1 MNDFDLKKY
10 LSNNPL
16 HQSNIGGFSITELQQ
31 TTKSDFEIGLAI
43 LNEMGYDFSEELL
56 TEIKL
61 PSWVKNFGKNL
72 RSKVFSKIKNT
83 KSKKEAKNAIQTTLD
98 QIKLLSTPEQ
108 WEKISKLDF
117 TSPDYL
123 KQVSNIIPQ
132 SEITEQEN
140 DDISKSD
147 LEKSANKRKFGSLA
161 MLTIYIGMLASSFNI
176 GSDVIKDYAKTTNE
190 KSTSEIQAKIKSQ
203 KDAPNIFDI
212 QPDPEG
218 DNVYK
223 TQHQKGESDIDDKEG
238 EAKKLIKALGIDKM
252 SKGTKAKLGVKG
264 KISSTLGDQDDNP
277 NGPKKKGLGQ
287 DRLDQ
292 GKEVLGIA
300 KEIAADEYGVDI
312 DIEDQGTNVKD
323 ALADKSNEL
332 DADSKEALSGQTTD
346 YTLLDVDTGDTGGDD
361 VDDTDVDEGDLI
373 FPPTDKI
380 WFANKRPE
388 SVKTK
393 YEVVFMQILPSL
405 IGDGEPEFYKNDEFK
420 EILKYV
426 GTIKGE
432 KQSFNEKFIKDR
444 IDPDG
449 VLQQALKDPKYKD
462 VKDKIQN
469 TINVLDWVKFS
480 TKNPSTLGNLFKK
493 LDPNIKLGDR
503 KANKAL
509 PGKAGQAA
517 KQPGT
522 KSTPSGK
529 SFDTNLRE
537 TVLNEIKSILFEKY
551 DIQNLSTFNKEAATN
566 NLGLLV
572 PLYSDTWG
580 LASDEG
586 VTGIEYDAE
595 YLGDKYKNSLNK
607 LKTIFPKVKTV
618 VGTSVKLKD
627 KETTQPTKTGD
638 AAKPSDPEQTTD
650 PTKPKDKKEKEHA
663 KSSRLA
669 AIEKEIESKKS
680 LQVVLKLIDQNQ
692 EIDPFI
698 FGLLALINDKFEND
712 QSRLRIILQGAINK
726 FNQQSKNLGKSKG
739 QSVKKSKGGKTKIGG
754 FNYATKADISEDIK
768 KPNSQVIK
776 ALEALKNNPIIGPRL
791 DQLVTNEEAINLITD
806 IFFDLDDP
814 ELRIFPN
821 ADPSEVKQGLE
832 RALKLFQGDPDIKKS
847 FQNQTGKDDQEIG
860 LDVFYKGYTSSS
872 SDYKVKEALIKEGLT
887 EDESKAVLD
896 KYKQRYAAV
905 LKSNPDFIKKYPNPD
920 KVIYGM
926 VMNEVKKLREKLG
939 KKADVGDYK
948 KDFRKSDAPQ
958 FKGKSKK
965 KRDEMATAA
974 FLSQQDKL
982 KEGDLDV
989 GHQDDEPRM
998 LKKDI
1003 YNMGKYAMEIYKK
1016 LDRYDD
1022 MEGEVDFPHWW
1033 QSKLTKAKSML
1044 QSAYDYLDGEEKISQ
1059 IDAIM
1064 EKEEKLP
1071 VNDIKKAI
1079 RALLKKE
1086 GGAAGLGPILKL
1098 AKDFNGVTQIDVEDI
1113 LDNDM
1118 KDVEKHRDGDYILK
1132 ETGQE
1137 IAKKNMDDYKRLNEL
1152 VKAALMG
1159 PISEK
1164 QAKPDF
1170 LDLDGDG
1177 DKEESMKQAAADKKK
1192 MEEESTPKYDDDPA
1206 LKGKQS
1212 KLPDGLQKAIIKKKG
1227 GKVDEAEVNE
1237 INIMGIGKL
1246 IQTAKSA
1253 AAFIQTMKKEFP
1265 TASMRPS
1272 DEFLTRMF
1280 NDLKPELSESFDSLV
1295 KKVDKEKGYDKEDAK
1310 RVAGYIANRKRAG
1323 AGKGPTKK
1331 MKKREGI
1338 KERILRELR
1347 GQ

>member
-1 MNDFDLKKY
+1 MYLVGFAQNLDYTSNQIDDANQTTSAISVGDVGSSIIGNDGATINFGDVAPELEDIVDDNTEKDIKDIADEPIDDDLVNDFGKY
-10 LSNNPL
+10 
-16 HQSNIGGFSITELQQ
+16 
-31 TTKSDFEIGLAI
+31 
-43 LNEMGYDFSEELL
+43 
-56 TEIKL
+56 
-61 PSWVKNFGKNL
+61 
-72 RSKVFSKIKNT
+72 
-83 KSKKEAKNAIQTTLD
+83 
-98 QIKLLSTPEQ
+98 
-108 WEKISKLDF
+108 
-117 TSPDYL
+117 
-123 KQVSNIIPQ
+123 
-132 SEITEQEN
+132 
-140 DDISKSD
+140 
-147 LEKSANKRKFGSLA
+147 
-161 MLTIYIGMLASSFNI
+161 LASSVDDGGFEFWMDNGI
-176 GSDVIKDYAKTTNE
+176 GDIDNADIQMLVDQSIELLKLKFPNLKKITLTDNATWTDTQGDDASDDKALDGGSVSKDRQDTTNNINKLLKKAIE
-190 KSTSEIQAKIKSQ
+190 DNFKGVDVTHVE
-203 KDAPNIFDI
+203 KDAVKDSSKKFKAGSL
-212 QPDPEG
+212 EAK
-218 DNVYK
+218 VA
-223 TQHQKGESDIDDKEG
+223 QKVGSTWSDIDPGNDK
-238 EAKKLIKALGIDKM
+238 
-252 SKGTKAKLGVKG
+252 
-264 KISSTLGDQDDNP
+264 
-277 NGPKKKGLGQ
+277 
-287 DRLDQ
+287 
-292 GKEVLGIA
+292 
-300 KEIAADEYGVDI
+300 DI
-312 DIEDQGTNVKD
+312 TPD
-323 ALADKSNEL
+323 
-332 DADSKEALSGQTTD
+332 
-346 YTLLDVDTGDTGGDD
+346 DTGD
-361 VDDTDVDEGDLI
+361 DDTDVDEGDLI

-393 YEVVFMQILPSL
+393 YEVVFIQILPSL

-432 KQSFNEKFIKDR
+432 KQSFSEKFIKDR
-444 IDPDG
+444 IDPNG
-449 VLQQALKDPKYKD
+449 VLQQALKDPKYKN

-469 TINVLDWVKFS
+469 TINALDWVKFS
-480 TKNPSTLGNLFKK
+480 TKNPSTLGDLFRK

-537 TVLNEIKSILFEKY
+537 TVLNEVKSILFEKY

-607 LKTIFPKVKTV
+607 LKTIFPKVKTIV
-618 VGTSVKLKD
+618 SKSVKLKD
-627 KETTQPTKTGD
+627 KETTQPTKTKDIIYLYDLDGD
-638 AAKPSDPEQTTD
+638 KYEDLFKDSNFRNTYFRATNKGEEEFEYKGQKYSNKDGGQAGTLKTS
-650 PTKPKDKKEKEHA
+650 PKGTDKKEKEHS

-680 LQVVLKLIDQNQ
+680 LQTILNLVDQSQ

-712 QSRLRIILQGAINK
+712 KNKLRIIIQGALNK
-726 FNQQSKNLGKSKG
+726 FNQEVSKDKKLKSN
-739 QSVKKSKGGKTKIGG
+739 KKKKGGTKVGG
-754 FNYATKADISEDIK
+754 FNYGEKADIKEDVK
-768 KPNSQVIK
+768 KQNPQVIK
-776 ALEALKNNPIIGPRL
+776 ALEALRTNPIIGPRL
-791 DQLVTNEEAINLITD
+791 DQLISTDEAINLITD

-814 ELRIFPN
+814 ELKIFKN
-821 ADPSEVKQGLE
+821 ASSDEIKQGLE
-832 RALKLFQGDPDIKKS
+832 RALKLFQSDPEIKKS
-847 FQNQTGKDDQEIG
+847 FQNTTGKDDQETG

-872 SDYKVKEALIKEGLT
+872 SDYKVKEALIKEGLS

-926 VMNEVKKLREKLG
+926 AIKEITKLREKLG

-1086 GGAAGLGPILKL
+1086 GGAVGLGPILKL
-1098 AKDFNGVTQIDVEDI
+1098 AKDFDGVTQIDVEDI

-1132 ETGQE
+1132 EVFKSSARTAEVYDRMKGDINKRKKIFGKFASRPFARLNPRDQKIVQDIVAKMKKGENIKETGE
-1137 IAKKNMDDYKRLNEL
+1137 DIAKTNMKRYKEGNMEENRLTEL

-1164 QAKPDF
+1164 KKDHNKDGKIDSEDYLIARDKAIKKAKGKIDETDMADRI
-1170 LDLDGDG
+1170 LDKTLNKVQDGENLLHKLIRKLKTLPNTSAQQIISQLKLKMTPAEVEALEEELRESFKSLSKDIDKQKGKTKEDGD
-1177 DKEESMKQAAADKKK
+1177 
-1192 MEEESTPKYDDDPA
+1192 
-1206 LKGKQS
+1206 
-1212 KLPDGLQKAIIKKKG
+1212 
-1227 GKVDEAEVNE
+1227 
-1237 INIMGIGKL
+1237 NI
-1246 IQTAKSA
+1246 
-1253 AAFIQTMKKEFP
+1253 
-1265 TASMRPS
+1265 
-1272 DEFLTRMF
+1272 
-1280 NDLKPELSESFDSLV
+1280 
-1295 KKVDKEKGYDKEDAK
+1295 
-1310 RVAGYIANRKRAG
+1310 AGYIKNLKRDG
-1323 AGKGPTKK
+1323 RGKGPTKK

-1338 KERILRELR
+1338 KERIFKELR
-1347 GQ
+1347 K